1 MTWFEQ
7 TFGFRE
13 QEYGLTQRRCRM
25 QGERLLID
33 TDPPRTFQVG
43 RLELPSLGELRQRV
57 SGLAE
62 FPSPLLAPITT
73 RDCSDDATEGVDQ
86 GIMPDFRAGSPGLAV
101 CNILADAHALHTRP
115 EVHGA
120 LIQVAS
126 QFNLLEMPGPSVTP
140 EDGITAY
147 AHDHTQGPACALACA
162 PATLFRNY
170 LVRVDANSDVIGQT
184 RLHQI
189 NALRDLEQALGLPGL
204 RMQNGYAMAD
214 APWVRSAAQR
224 LQSMGET
231 ELDGLR
237 QCLRIGWQQDTQ
249 VTATG
254 APAGQR
260 VSQVFCSAL
269 PVAYNR
275 ASSFDWAPLACL
287 VLQASY
293 EATLL
298 AAVLNAQA
306 TGNPRVYLTAVGGG
320 AFGNQREWIVQA
332 MRRALLTVRHWP
344 LQVHIVNY
352 QAIHPAFQALQD
364 EWTPTPGC

>member
-25 QGERLLID
+25 QGEMLLID

-73 RDCSDDATEGVDQ
+73 RDCSDDATEGVVQ

-184 RLHQI
+184 RLRQI

-224 LQSMGET
+224 LQSMGEA

-237 QCLRIGWQQDTQ
+237 QCLRIGW
-249 VTATG
+249 
-254 APAGQR
+254 
-260 VSQVFCSAL
+260 
-269 PVAYNR
+269 
-275 ASSFDWAPLACL
+275 
-287 VLQASY
+287 
-293 EATLL
+293 
-298 AAVLNAQA
+298 
-306 TGNPRVYLTAVGGG
+306 
-320 AFGNQREWIVQA
+320 
-332 MRRALLTVRHWP
+332 
-344 LQVHIVNY
+344 
-352 QAIHPAFQALQD
+352 
-364 EWTPTPGC
+364 